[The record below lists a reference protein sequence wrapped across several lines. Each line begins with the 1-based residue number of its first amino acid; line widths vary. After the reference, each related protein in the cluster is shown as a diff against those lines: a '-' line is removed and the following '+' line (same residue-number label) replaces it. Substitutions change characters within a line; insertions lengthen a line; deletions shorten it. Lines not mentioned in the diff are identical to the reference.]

1 MEAVKAMVVGGWKP
15 THLGSFTASR
25 WGWGCPE
32 TQAPLTLPLLHL
44 RGGGAGESPPQI
56 VIVPGPAQA
65 QVPLQPQQLAAN
77 PGDTGSCGR
86 GGAARHLASISRGAG
101 SAQCH

>member
-44 RGGGAGESPPQI
+44 RGGEGQESPHPK
-56 VIVPGPAQA
+56 
-65 QVPLQPQQLAAN
+65 LLLCLAL
-77 PGDTGSCGR
+77 PR
-86 GGAARHLASISRGAG
+86 LRSR
-101 SAQCH
+101 SSPSS